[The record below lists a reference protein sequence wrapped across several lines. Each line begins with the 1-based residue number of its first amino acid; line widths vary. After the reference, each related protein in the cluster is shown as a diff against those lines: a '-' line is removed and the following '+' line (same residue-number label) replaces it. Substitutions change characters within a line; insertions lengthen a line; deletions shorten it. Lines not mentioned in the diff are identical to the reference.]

1 MINNKGKLSII
12 FGSRWFH
19 TRNIFSIYKI
29 EAVPVPSIVNHIHI
43 LYIYMPV
50 EMTGLKG
57 NSTPNLWT
65 YLQLIKFNLQISES
79 FNKTGQE
86 IKKLLTTL
94 SMLACD
100 PIWLPRWLKI
110 VAHCGLTPLVQ
121 CPILFE
127 WVMFNSFH
135 IKFRKLHLCNYEKN
149 LFRLNFVHKRNEL
162 LNLT

>member
-1 MINNKGKLSII
+1 MSSCLLYIVFHMEENWIKVMINNKGKLSII

-50 EMTGLKG
+50 EMTGSKG

-86 IKKLLTTL
+86 IKKSYLQHFQCWHVTQYGFP
-94 SMLACD
+94 C
-100 PIWLPRWLKI
+100 WLK
-110 VAHCGLTPLVQ
+110 
-121 CPILFE
+121 
-127 WVMFNSFH
+127 
-135 IKFRKLHLCNYEKN
+135 
-149 LFRLNFVHKRNEL
+149 
-162 LNLT
+162 